1 MYKRT
6 VELLQQIEVY
16 NVQTL
21 VELLQQIEAYNVQTN
36 SGIITTD

>member
-1 MYKRT
+1 M
-6 VELLQQIEVY
+6 ELLQQIEAY